1 MSEHWLYEPEFY
13 KLSSLGR
20 SAGVVATS
28 AMDQHKQR
36 VGRPYG
42 GTAIVWHSSIKG
54 KVEKIDCDNNRLCAA
69 LYTTDNMTMLLVN
82 VYMPC
87 DNNCHDDDFINIL
100 NDVSLLFYRYNPSHV
115 VFGGDMNV
123 DLSRTSPNSGM
134 LTDFITDFNLLPC
147 IDLSQ
152 SNVPYTFIDRTNNT
166 SRIDHFFISSVL
178 QENIIECSIIDNH
191 LYSDHI
197 AVKLCLQIDM
207 NYIVEIDRPYS
218 VKQAWYKASDADIAH
233 YQLKLDDHLNNM
245 YIDDQLLHCK
255 DINCIRHKRDISM
268 CYSQLIDICSS
279 ASDSIP
285 TTSSPSHHSKPGW
298 NDNIKYLRDDA
309 LSWHYF
315 WKINSRPGTGYIA
328 EMRRL
333 SRARYHRAVR
343 HLKRAE
349 TRMRTE
355 KMV

>member
-1 MSEHWLYEPEFY
+1 MIY
-13 KLSSLGR
+13 
-20 SAGVVATS
+20 
-28 AMDQHKQR
+28 
-36 VGRPYG
+36 
-42 GTAIVWHSSIKG
+42 
-54 KVEKIDCDNNRLCAA
+54 
-69 LYTTDNMTMLLVN
+69 
-82 VYMPC
+82 
-87 DNNCHDDDFINIL
+87 L
-100 NDVSLLFYRYNPSHV
+100 N
-115 VFGGDMNV
+115 
-123 DLSRTSPNSGM
+123 
-134 LTDFITDFNLLPC
+134 
-147 IDLSQ
+147 Q
-152 SNVPYTFIDRTNNT
+152 
-166 SRIDHFFISSVL
+166 
-178 QENIIECSIIDNH
+178 
-191 LYSDHI
+191 
-197 AVKLCLQIDM
+197 

-255 DINCIRHKRDISM
+255 DINCIRHKRYISM

-355 KMV
+355 KWQRP